1 MGATVVPPVTFVL
14 SPQGTIHVWWVFLY
28 IRQLVNLR
36 GSPLA
41 QYPPRL
47 EGTETLKLLSR
58 NSIQE
63 YIVNLD
69 RNASNEVLKNL
80 SLLKKSLL
88 KSRQT
93 YFICDL
99 DMYCR
104 RVQ

>member
-63 YIVNLD
+63 YIVNLEFLI
-69 RNASNEVLKNL
+69 EVPQMK
-80 SLLKKSLL
+80 
-88 KSRQT
+88 
-93 YFICDL
+93 YFNN
-99 DMYCR
+99 
-104 RVQ
+104 